1 MVNAEKQE
9 KMVSLII
16 PVYNAEKSVGYCIN
30 SIVSQTYRNLEIIL
44 VNDGSTD
51 QSLQICNNYAQLDSR
66 VKVVDIANSGVSKA
80 RNTGLSHANGEYIQ
94 FVDSD
99 DVISPEMVSR
109 MVTAIETYRK
119 DLCICGFEMITLDE
133 NKRPANRSSFSSGFI
148 GHECV
153 FTKER
158 FLDKLAFILWRSCLL
173 ECSWNKLF
181 RRNIIQANQISFP
194 EDMELGEDF
203 SFNLDYF
210 QNINGAILLED
221 KMYYYLQTNKDALT
235 RRYRENLFEEQ
246 FFLIQKFEK
255 LIKSNITMRES
266 EEIELAEY
274 AISKVIASMRNL
286 FEPQCLLDTPQKKA
300 KLAMIMNDDY
310 VRAAFRRANYINP
323 DYAKLKEYMD
333 ASDVQA
339 IYDLVSGLCS
349 PVPFQSAAE
358 KTEKPLTPIP
368 VQPHPSQPEAAP
380 QAKAGRLNRLLS
392 SICAAILKVHHFT
405 FFEKLKYCL
414 DHFGIKYTF
423 GLALAK
429 LRK

>member
-16 PVYNAEKSVGYCIN
+16 PVFNAEKSIGYCIN
-30 SIVSQTYRNLEIIL
+30 SIVSQTYRNLEVIL

-51 QSLQICNNYAQLDSR
+51 QSLQICHNYAQLDSR
-66 VKVVDIANSGVSKA
+66 VKVVDTANGGVSKA

-99 DVISPEMVSR
+99 DVISPDMVTK
-109 MVTAIETYRK
+109 MVTAMETYHK
-119 DLCICGFEMITLDE
+119 DVCICGFEMITLDE
-133 NKRPANRSSFSSGFI
+133 AKRPINRSSFSSGFI

-158 FLDKLAFILWRSCLL
+158 FLDRLSFILWRSCLL

-181 RRNIIQANQISFP
+181 RRDIIQANQISFP
-194 EDMELGEDF
+194 EDMALGEDF

-210 QNINGAILLED
+210 QHINGAILLED
-221 KMYYYLQTNKDALT
+221 RMYYYLQTNKDALT

-246 FFLIQKFEK
+246 FFLIKKIEN
-255 LIKSNITMRES
+255 LIKSNITMRET
-266 EEIELAEY
+266 EEVELAEY
-274 AISKVIASMRNL
+274 AVSKVIASMRNL
-286 FEPQCLLDTPQKKA
+286 FEAQCRLDTLGKKA
-300 KLAMIMNDDY
+300 KLAEIINDDY
-310 VRAAFRRANYINP
+310 VRVSFQRANYINP
-323 DYAKLKEYMD
+323 EYIKLKEYLD

-349 PVPFQSAAE
+349 PTPSQTTAE
-358 KTEKPLTPIP
+358 PSEEDLPP
-368 VQPHPSQPEAAP
+368 VQTWVPAPQTESVP
-380 QAKAGRLNRLLS
+380 QAKAGRLNRMLS
-392 SICAAILKVHHFT
+392 SLCAVILKIHHFT